1 MDVWN
6 GPMSID
12 ALKPL
17 PWLKG
22 AQNAAVV
29 PAHNIWLSASAGSG
43 KTQVLSARV
52 IRLLL
57 ERGVRP
63 ENLLCLTFTKAA
75 AAEMADRINH
85 RLAFWV
91 QAKGGVLAADLQAIG
106 ADYSPVGQAN
116 ARKLF
121 AQVLD
126 APGGGLQIMTIHSFC
141 QSLLAAFP
149 EEAGLLPGFEPIDER
164 AVDQLHNDA
173 LSELVQSADA
183 DGRDWIVSQL
193 QKLSMILGE
202 DGVRFF
208 LRRCVGQG
216 DALEALVPDE
226 KGALVLAQRI
236 MEIKFEG
243 TAADELARRCDDA
256 AIDGQMLSQ
265 LADLNEAWGVKTG
278 IERVDKIRNW
288 LAQSPK
294 QRVSSLDEL
303 QSCWTNKDGTLK
315 KSGPKKEEAY
325 ENLAL
330 DAHQW
335 TRSLVQFRNAAN
347 YAERLA
353 PALLTGK
360 VYAAQYRQMKHARG
374 LVDFDDMIAR
384 TAALLSK
391 SGMADWVRYKLDR
404 KIDHILIDEAQD
416 TNEAQWKIIEALSD
430 DFFSGA
436 GAGNERPRT
445 VFAVGDFKQ
454 AIYSFQGTAPEKYR
468 DAGERL
474 EKRIGGA
481 GETLHQLSLSQS
493 FRSTRP
499 VLQLVNAVLEHT
511 GHEALGLTEPIP
523 SHFSDKPNF
532 GTIELMKCVSPI
544 TDHEDTDAV
553 DLVGETQDDAEEQWL
568 TSETLELAHRIAE
581 HVKNLIDAKP
591 VLATTGR
598 PLEPGNI
605 MILLKKRGELA
616 GLIVARLHAQN
627 VPVAGIDRLKIIE
640 PIAVQDL
647 LATIKFVLQPK
658 DDLSLACLLVSPL
671 IGWKQDKLLAHAYR
685 QKGHGLWQHLRAQAD
700 IAADLEPLHE
710 MLRSADLTTP
720 YAFLENILSGQI
732 GGRRKFQ
739 ARLGSE
745 TLVPIEELL
754 NLAIQYQQEGGASL
768 QGFLEWF
775 GSGGTDIKREG
786 LAQSSD
792 VRVMTVHGAKGL
804 EAPVVIL
811 ADITADPEGLENWNR
826 GIDVPMDG
834 DTKLPLLPV
843 RKSERGERLTRILD
857 EQKKRDLQEH
867 FRLLYVAITRAAEH
881 LILVGALGKRA
892 KGVTAP
898 NSWYNAIEAG
908 MMALGCTWESDPL
921 WGATMRHLA
930 DGVFEREKLKHVSS
944 DSLVDMPGWMFAAA
958 PAEETPPR
966 PLAPSNLDDDLYG
979 DAPASSA
986 LKAAA
991 LRGKLLHA
999 LFEQYAGGDLTV
1011 FQTAAVEWLGRN
1023 NPNRDFNH
1031 HIAVGEVVAVMQNP
1045 DWGELFSAAARAEV
1059 PLAALVGTTVITGR
1073 VDRLLVEDDRVRLID
1088 FKTGRS
1094 VPANENAVS
1103 TPILRQMAHYVA
1115 ALESIFAPRKIEAA
1129 LLYTNGPSMIELST
1143 EVLAPHK
1150 PV

>member
-1 MDVWN
+1 
-6 GPMSID
+6 MSID

-17 PWLKG
+17 PLLKG
-22 AQNAAVV
+22 AQNEAVV

-57 ERGVRP
+57 EPGVRP

-91 QAKGGVLAADLQAIG
+91 QASSRALNDDLQAIG
-106 ADYSPVGQAN
+106 LEITPEVKAN

-164 AVDQLHNDA
+164 AVEQLHNDA
-173 LSELVQSADA
+173 LSELVQAADA
-183 DGRDWIVSQL
+183 DGRDWVVTNL
-193 QKLSMILGE
+193 QELSMILGE
-202 DGVRFF
+202 DGTRFF

-226 KGALVLAQRI
+226 KGALILARRI
-236 MEIKFEG
+236 LEIEFEG
-243 TAADELARRCDDA
+243 TPADELARRCDDA
-256 AIDGQMLSQ
+256 AIDGQLLSQ
-265 LADLNEAWGVKTG
+265 LADLNDAWGVKTG
-278 IERVDKIRNW
+278 IERAEGIRQW
-288 LAQSPK
+288 LAKSPEE
-294 QRVSSLDEL
+294 RALSLDDL
-303 QSCWTNKDGTLK
+303 QKCWTNQDGTLK
-315 KSGPKKEEAY
+315 KSGPKKEETY

-330 DAHQW
+330 EAHQW

-384 TAALLSK
+384 TAVLLSK
-391 SGMADWVRYKLDR
+391 SGMAEWVRYKLDR

-416 TNEAQWKIIEALSD
+416 TNEAQWKIIESLSD

-436 GAGNERPRT
+436 GAGQERPRT

-474 EKRIGGA
+474 EERIAGA

-499 VLQLVNAVLEHT
+499 VLQLVNSVLEHS

-523 SHFSDKPNF
+523 AHFSDRANF
-532 GTIELMKCVSPI
+532 GTIELMKCVSPT
-544 TDHEDTDAV
+544 TDNNGSEDADSA
-553 DLVGETQDDAEEQWL
+553 GETQDDAEEQWL

-591 VLATTGR
+591 VLASTGR
-598 PLEPGNI
+598 PLEPSDI

-647 LATIKFVLQPK
+647 LAAIKFVLQPR

-671 IGWKQDKLLAHAYR
+671 IGWNQDRLLAHAYR
-685 QKGHGLWQHLRAQAD
+685 PKDHNLWRHLRGQAD
-700 IAADLEPLHE
+700 IAAELEPLHE

-720 YAFLENILSGQI
+720 YAFLENILSGPI

-745 TLVPIEELL
+745 VLVPIEELL

-775 GSGGTDIKREG
+775 GSGGSDIKREG
-786 LAQSSD
+786 LAQSRD

-811 ADITADPEGLENWNR
+811 ADITADPDGAGNWNK

-843 RKSERGERLTRILD
+843 RKSERGERLTGILD

-867 FRLLYVAITRAAEH
+867 FRLLYVAMTRAAEH

-892 KGVTAP
+892 KGVTPP
-898 NSWYNAIEAG
+898 NSWYNTIEAG
-908 MMALGCTWESDPL
+908 MMALGCNWESDPL
-921 WGATMRHLA
+921 WGTTMRYSA
-930 DGVFEREKLKHVSS
+930 DGAFEREKLK
-944 DSLVDMPGWMFAAA
+944 DVDVDVDAAVEMPDWMFADA

-979 DAPASSA
+979 DAPASA
-986 LKAAA
+986 VLKSAA

-999 LFEQYAGGDLTV
+999 LFEQSAGGDIAA
-1011 FQTAAVEWLGRN
+1011 FQTAAFDWLGRN
-1023 NPNRDFNH
+1023 NPDRDFNH
-1031 HIAVGEVVAVMQNP
+1031 QTAVAEVIAVMQNP
-1045 DWGELFSAAARAEV
+1045 DWAELFSSSARAEV
-1059 PLAALVGTTVITGR
+1059 PLAAVVGTTVITGR

-1088 FKTGRS
+1088 FKTGRN
-1094 VPANENAVS
+1094 VPQNENAVS

-1115 ALESIFAPRKIEAA
+1115 ALESIFAPRKVEAA
-1129 LLYTNGPSMIELST
+1129 LLYTNGPTMIELSAD
-1143 EVLAPHK
+1143 VLAQHK

>member
-1 MDVWN
+1 
-6 GPMSID
+6 MSID
-12 ALKPL
+12 VVKPL
-17 PWLKG
+17 PTLKG

-57 ERGVRP
+57 EPGVRP

-91 QAKGGVLAADLQAIG
+91 QAKSDVLANDLKAIG
-106 ADYSPVGQAN
+106 AEYGPAGQAN

-173 LSELVQSADA
+173 LSELVQAADS
-183 DGRDWIVSQL
+183 DGRDWVISNL
-193 QKLSMILGE
+193 QTMSMVLGE
-202 DGVRFF
+202 DGVRSY
-208 LRRCVGQG
+208 LRRCAAQG
-216 DALEALVPDE
+216 DTLEQFVPDE
-226 KGALVLAQRI
+226 KGALILARRI
-236 MEIKFEG
+236 MGLQFEG
-243 TAADELARRCDDA
+243 SAADELVRRCDDA
-256 AIDGQMLSQ
+256 AIDGQLLSQ

-278 IERVDKIRNW
+278 IERAAIIRHW
-288 LAQSPK
+288 LGQSSE
-294 QRVSSLDEL
+294 QRAASLDEL
-303 QSCWTNKDGTLK
+303 KSCWTTQKGEQK
-315 KSGPKKEEAY
+315 KGPKNDETYDNLTLEA
-325 ENLAL
+325 
-330 DAHQW
+330 HHW
-335 TRSLVQFRNAAN
+335 TRALVQFRNDAN
-347 YAERLA
+347 NAERLA

-384 TAALLSK
+384 TAELLSK

-436 GAGNERPRT
+436 GAGQDRPRT

-468 DAGERL
+468 DAGERM
-474 EKRIGGA
+474 EKRIGET

-511 GHEALGLTEPIP
+511 GHSALGLAEVIP
-523 SHFSDKPNF
+523 AHFSDRADF
-532 GTIELMKCVSPI
+532 GTIELMKCVSPA
-544 TDHEDTDAV
+544 TASDDTDEFEPN
-553 DLVGETQDDAEEQWL
+553 GESQDDAEEQWL
-568 TSETLELAHRIAE
+568 TSQTLELAHRIAE

-591 VLATTGR
+591 VLASTGK

-647 LATIKFVLQPK
+647 VAAIKFVLQPQ
-658 DDLSLACLLVSPL
+658 DDLSLACVLVSPL
-671 IGWKQDKLLAHAYR
+671 IGWNQDKLLARAYR
-685 QKGHGLWQHLRAQAD
+685 QQGHGLWQHLRAQAD
-700 IAADLEPLHE
+700 IADEIEPLFE

-720 YAFLENILSGQI
+720 YAFLENILSGTI

-775 GSGGTDIKREG
+775 GSGGSDIKREG

-811 ADITADPEGLENWNR
+811 ADITADPDKRNDWSR

-843 RKSERGERLTRILD
+843 RKAERGERLAEIIGKRD
-857 EQKKRDLQEH
+857 ERDLQEH
-867 FRLLYVAITRAAEH
+867 FRLLYVAMTRAAEH
-881 LILVGALGKRA
+881 LVLVGALGKKA
-892 KGVTAP
+892 KGVTPP
-898 NSWYNAIEAG
+898 NSWYNALEAG
-908 MMALGCTWESDPL
+908 MEALGCEWQSDPL
-921 WGATMRHLA
+921 WGATMRYSA
-930 DGVFEREKLKHVSS
+930 DGRFARAKPK
-944 DSLVDMPGWMFAAA
+944 LVDVDAAVEIPGWMFAPA
-958 PAEETPPR
+958 PAEENPPR

-979 DAPASSA
+979 DAPASAA
-986 LKAAA
+986 LKVAAV
-991 LRGKLLHA
+991 RGKLLHA
-999 LFEQYAGGDLTV
+999 LFEHYAGGDIAA
-1011 FQTAAVEWLGRN
+1011 FKTAAVDWLGRN
-1023 NPNRDFNH
+1023 NPERDFNH
-1031 HIAVGEVVAVMQNP
+1031 QNGVAEVIAVMQNP
-1045 DWGELFSAAARAEV
+1045 DWEELFSSAARAEV
-1059 PLAALVGTTVITGR
+1059 PLAALVGTTVISGR
-1073 VDRLLVEDDRVRLID
+1073 VDRLLVTDDRVRLID
-1088 FKTGRS
+1088 FKTGRN
-1094 VPANENAVS
+1094 VPANESAVS

-1115 ALESIFAPRKIEAA
+1115 ALESIFAPRKVEAA
-1129 LLYTNGPSMIELST
+1129 LLYTNGPSMIELSPT
-1143 EVLAPHK
+1143 VLAPHK
-1150 PV
+1150 PI